1 MLLKDESICSK
12 GHATIVT
19 LNGIF
24 KRYEPHKKR
33 LMYLKRI
40 ALAILMVLFL
50 TGISSAADE
59 FQYEE
64 IWVHQGVFDLATGDR
79 ASAEKYTVKLH
90 EINEEEDGFSATL
103 LLYVDGEFQKS
114 FFADDSLNNEFVH
127 DKDLTVRTLSIDRT
141 KVTLELYLHEYEL
154 VWIPS
159 ESRKLA
165 VEDTTQVDN
174 AIIKLLNVSD
184 TIATIE
190 VTIDGKTYVDEYET
204 NAYKKYSD
212 DILLRVRY
220 IDRDSKE
227 INLQPYQPGEPD
239 FKIEINAL
247 GDQYSPNMPASFEIY
262 LKNTGTIPAR
272 GLTITASA
280 SDGQLDPV
288 SYELAMLDTLKIHKI
303 PVNLTLPETPVKENI
318 VIDVNVGGYDYR
330 GNNYQNS
337 TTAQT
342 IVEPYISIEKT
353 IDTHLLEEE
362 DKTKRKII
370 VEMVVYNNASIG
382 HEVNI
387 HDPIPSTF
395 MPIGIESADW
405 TVFIGAGRSENIR
418 YKALPTVAGT
428 YELEPAIASWYSQGE
443 TYDVVSD
450 GTAVTIDVEGALLE
464 VEKDVSLSDIYTGEE
479 VDVTVTITNIGLI
492 DVEVSLTEEIPA
504 GFKFISGEK
513 SWGGSLEAG
522 DKKRLTYT
530 MLAQEEGIIDL
541 PPAMVS
547 YTDEDDIQGTFRS
560 NVEKLYVYSLEPA
573 EINME
578 SENIKNDNEPLSRGG
593 HASFLLSAFAT
604 IAGILSIV
612 PLIAYFYIRRSH

>member
-1 MLLKDESICSK
+1 
-12 GHATIVT
+12 
-19 LNGIF
+19 
-24 KRYEPHKKR
+24 
-33 LMYLKRI
+33 MYLKRI
-40 ALAILMVLFL
+40 ALAILIVLFL

-79 ASAEKYTVKLH
+79 APAEKYTVKLH

-103 LLYVDGEFQKS
+103 LLYVNGEFQKS
-114 FFADDSLNNEFVH
+114 FFADDSLNNEFVY

-154 VWIPS
+154 VWIPT

-165 VEDTTQVDN
+165 VEDTAQVDN

-190 VTIDGKTYVDEYET
+190 VTIDGKKYVDEYET

-220 IDRDSKE
+220 IDRDRKE

-247 GDQYSPNMPASFEIY
+247 GAQYSPNIPASFEIY

-303 PVNLTLPETPVKENI
+303 PVNLTLPETPEKENI
-318 VIDVNVGGYDYR
+318 VIDVNVDGYDYR
-330 GNNYQNS
+330 GNNYKNS

-342 IVEPYISIEKT
+342 IVKPYISIEKT
-353 IDTHLLEEE
+353 IDTNLLTEE

-370 VEMVVYNNASIG
+370 VEMVLYNNASIG

-395 MPIGIESADW
+395 MPIRIESADW

-443 TYDVVSD
+443 TYGVVSD
-450 GTAVTIDVEGALLE
+450 GAAVTIDVEGALLE
-464 VEKDVSLSDIYTGEE
+464 IEKDVSLSDIYIGEE

-492 DVEVSLTEEIPA
+492 DVEVSLTDDIPA

-513 SWGGSLEAG
+513 SWEGSLEAG

-541 PPAMVS
+541 PPAMVY

-573 EINME
+573 EMNME
-578 SENIKNDNEPLSRGG
+578 SENIKNEYEPLSRGG

-604 IAGILSIV
+604 IAGVLSIV

>member
-1 MLLKDESICSK
+1 M
-12 GHATIVT
+12 H
-19 LNGIF
+19 
-24 KRYEPHKKR
+24 
-33 LMYLKRI
+33 LKRI

-90 EINEEEDGFSATL
+90 EINEDDDGFSATL
-103 LLYVDGEFQKS
+103 LLYVNGEFQKS
-114 FFADDSLNNEFVH
+114 FFADASLNNEFVH
-127 DKDLTVRTLSIDRT
+127 EKDLKVRTLSIDET
-141 KVTLELYLHEYEL
+141 KVALELYLHEYEL

-165 VEDTTQVDN
+165 VEDTVQVDN

-184 TIATIE
+184 TVATME
-190 VTIDGKTYVDEYET
+190 VTIDGKAYVNEYET
-204 NAYKKYSD
+204 NTYQKYSD
-212 DILLRVRY
+212 DILLRVTY
-220 IDRDSKE
+220 IDRDNKE
-227 INLQPYQPGEPD
+227 INLQLYQPGEPG
-239 FKIEINAL
+239 FKVEINGLA
-247 GDQYSPNMPASFEIY
+247 DQYSPNIPASFEII

-272 GLTITASA
+272 GITITASA
-280 SDGQLDPV
+280 SSGQLDPV
-288 SYELAMLDTLKIHKI
+288 SYELAMLDTLKIYKI
-303 PVNLTLPETPVKENI
+303 PVNLTFPETPVKENI
-318 VIDVNVGGYDYR
+318 MIDVNVDGYDYR
-330 GNNYQNS
+330 GNNYQNT

-353 IDTHLLEEE
+353 IDTHLLTEE

-395 MPIGIESADW
+395 MPVGVEATDW

-428 YELEPAIASWYSQGE
+428 YELGPAIASWYSQGE
-443 TYDVVSD
+443 TYSVVSD
-450 GTAVTIDVEGALLE
+450 NAAVNIDVEGALLE
-464 VEKDVSLSDIYTGEE
+464 IEKDVSLNDVFTGEE
-479 VDVTVTITNIGLI
+479 VDVTVTITNIGTSDL
-492 DVEVSLTEEIPA
+492 EVSLTEEIPA
-504 GFKFISGEK
+504 GFKFVSGEK
-513 SWGGSLEAG
+513 SCEGLLEVG
-522 DKKRLTYT
+522 DQKWITYT
-530 MLAQEEGIIDL
+530 MLVQEEGIFDL
-541 PPAMVS
+541 PPAMVT
-547 YTDEDDIQGTFRS
+547 YTDEEKLQGKFGS
-560 NVEKLYVYSLEPA
+560 NVVKLYVYSLGPA
-573 EINME
+573 EMNIESESINME
-578 SENIKNDNEPLSRGG
+578 NSSLPRGE

-604 IAGILSIV
+604 IAGVLSIV

>member
-1 MLLKDESICSK
+1 
-12 GHATIVT
+12 
-19 LNGIF
+19 
-24 KRYEPHKKR
+24 
-33 LMYLKRI
+33 MYLKRI

-184 TIATIE
+184 TIATIK

-212 DILLRVRY
+212 EILLRVRY

-272 GLTITASA
+272 GITVTAS
-280 SDGQLDPV
+280 SSSVQLDPV

-303 PVNLTLPETPVKENI
+303 PVNLTLPETPEKENI
-318 VIDVNVGGYDYR
+318 VIDVNVDGYAYK

-353 IDTHLLEEE
+353 IDTHLLTEE

-428 YELEPAIASWYSQGE
+428 YELGPAVASWYSQGE

-450 GTAVTIDVEGALLE
+450 GAAVTIDVEGALLE

-492 DVEVSLTEEIPA
+492 DVEVSFTEEIPA

-513 SWGGSLEAG
+513 GWEGPLEAG
-522 DKKRLTYT
+522 DEKRLTYKV
-530 MLAQEEGIIDL
+530 LAQEEGIIDL
-541 PPAMVS
+541 PPTMVS